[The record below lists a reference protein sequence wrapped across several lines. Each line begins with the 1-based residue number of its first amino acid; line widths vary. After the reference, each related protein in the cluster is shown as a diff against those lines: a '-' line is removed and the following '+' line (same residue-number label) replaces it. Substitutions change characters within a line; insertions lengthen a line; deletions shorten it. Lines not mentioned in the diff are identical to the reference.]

1 MTLARRIYG
10 SLRLDAATFE
20 DVEADTSASPQALA
34 IVLAFGAAAAV
45 GLSGSGLDVWALAAA
60 ALVSLA
66 GWLSWAAIVVY
77 LGVRIFPEA
86 QTRADLGELT
96 RTLGFSATPGLFL
109 VLLAIMPVSRPVA
122 FAVVSLWMLAAMIV
136 AVRQAL
142 DFRHTSR
149 AIGVCLAGWGLVAA
163 IALALGFV
171 FESRV
176 S

>member
-20 DVEADTSASPQALA
+20 DVEADPSASPQALA

-45 GLSGSGLDVWALAAA
+45 GLSGPGLDVWALGAA

-77 LGVRIFPEA
+77 LGVRVFPEP
-86 QTRADLGELT
+86 QTRADIGELT

-109 VLLAIMPVSRPVA
+109 MLLAMPVSRLVT
-122 FAVVSLWMLAAMIV
+122 FSLVSLWMLAAMIV